1 MILNKIT
8 LQNIFEIEFLT
19 VSETL
24 QYLQCDKIR
33 FLDSKISK
41 DLFIKIEKQN

>member
-1 MILNKIT
+1 MLPCTRPPI
-8 LQNIFEIEFLT
+8 QNIFEIKFLT
-19 VSETL
+19 VSEM

-41 DLFIKIEKQN
+41 DLFIKIEIQN